1 MTVSIDSGKCIGCG
15 ACVVECPVEA
25 LDLVDG
31 IVHVDP
37 DKCRDH
43 GSCVEVC
50 PTNALSLDRQDHQQS
65 MENEA
70 GRGPGENAGRNG
82 GEENRRAA
90 GKEVD
95 PVVKEDRGR
104 DIGNEAGQE
113 REVPPEGG
121 WKKEFNKDEPL
132 PDAMQDYAA
141 DNPRKI
147 VQAAEAQPA
156 DQGGWNGVWVVIEY
170 NRGETAPVSWE
181 LLGEGRKLA
190 DDLGCEL
197 AGVLCGSGVDP
208 VIRDAFAYGAEKVYV
223 IDDPI
228 LEVYRTEPYAEGL
241 FRLVRKYRPEIVLMG
256 ATAVGRDVFPA
267 VATKLQ
273 TGLTADCTVLGIDP
287 QTRLLQQTRPAFG
300 GNIMATILCKKQRP
314 QMATVRPRVM
324 KMPERVAGRQG
335 LVVREELGIKEEDI
349 RTKVVDFIKSDARS
363 VFLDKAEIIVAVGL
377 GIGSGKNLAVAE
389 ELAQVLGGTIAGSRG
404 AVEAGWLS
412 HDYQVGQ
419 TGTTVR
425 PKLYI
430 AIGISG
436 AIQYLVGMERSDFI
450 IAVNNDPDAPIFRVA
465 NYGLVGDFNKVVPAL
480 TAEFKKR
487 LQFGVA
493 K

>member
-1 MTVSIDSGKCIGCG
+1 MTVKIDSAKCIGCG

-31 IVHVDP
+31 IAHVDP
-37 DKCRDH
+37 DKCKDN

-50 PTNALSLDRQDHQQS
+50 PTNALSLDKQDGSVQTSLVNDTHC
-65 MENEA
+65 
-70 GRGPGENAGRNG
+70 GPGESQDRRA
-82 GEENRRAA
+82 GEE
-90 GKEVD
+90 G
-95 PVVKEDRGR
+95 GR
-104 DIGNEAGQE
+104 FAGQDADRKME
-113 REVPPEGG
+113 KEVPPAGG
-121 WKKEFNKDEPL
+121 LKKEFNKDEPL
-132 PDAMQDYAA
+132 PDAVQDYAA
-141 DNPRKI
+141 YNPRKI
-147 VQAAEAQPA
+147 VQAAEAQP
-156 DQGGWNGVWVVIEY
+156 DGDGWSGVWVAIEY

-190 DDLGCEL
+190 DALDCEL
-197 AGVLCGSGVDP
+197 AGVLCGSGVDAA
-208 VIRDAFAYGAEKVYV
+208 IREAFAYGAEKVYV
-223 IDDPI
+223 IDDPV
-228 LEVYRTEPYAEGL
+228 LQHYRTEPYAEGL
-241 FRLVRKYRPEIVLMG
+241 CELVRKYRPEILLMG

-300 GNIMATILCKKQRP
+300 GNIMATILCKKHRP

-324 KMPERVAGRQG
+324 KMPERVAGREG
-335 LVVREELGIKEEDI
+335 FIIREELRAKEEDI
-349 RTKVVDFIKSDARS
+349 QTKVLEFIKSDARS
-363 VFLDKAEIIVAVGL
+363 VFLDKAEIIVSVGL
-377 GIGSGKNLAVAE
+377 GIGSGKNMAVAE

-425 PKLYI
+425 PRLYI

-436 AIQYLVGMERSDFI
+436 SIQHLVGMERSDYI

-465 NYGLVGDFNKVVPAL
+465 NYGLVGDFNQVVPAL
-480 TAEFKKR
+480 TAEFKER